1 VPAPI
6 VGWAV
11 GRMFRRR
18 HRHLRRRFG

>member
-18 HRHLRRRFG
+18 HRHLRRRFA